1 MGVYSCLR
9 EIHKYYSINAIT
21 HVTRCNHVIAC
32 SLFSDLLFSK
42 HLKACG
48 GGGGCDVWG
57 RGRGWRSVN
66 NHAVLIISI
75 CFALINV
82 SCYDSVMQSNCVV
95 TLCSHVQSRLDL
107 SYDVPNGA
115 SNVPELN

>member
-1 MGVYSCLR
+1 MP
-9 EIHKYYSINAIT
+9 
-21 HVTRCNHVIAC
+21 
-32 SLFSDLLFSK
+32 
-42 HLKACG
+42 
-48 GGGGCDVWG
+48 GGCDGW
-57 RGRGWRSVN
+57 GRGWRGVN

-107 SYDVPNGA
+107 TVLLMYQSLTK
-115 SNVPELN
+115 LNNSKNRINTFNYLDIEKEIIED